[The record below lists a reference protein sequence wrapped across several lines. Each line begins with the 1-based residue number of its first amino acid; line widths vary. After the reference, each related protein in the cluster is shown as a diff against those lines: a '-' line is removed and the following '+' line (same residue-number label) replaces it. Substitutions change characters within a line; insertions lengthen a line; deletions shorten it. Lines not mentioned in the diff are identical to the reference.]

1 MQCNQK
7 YSNGFGVEELP
18 VCLNSGFCIDLGKFH
33 GKFSQPNC
41 LCSDNFFGPNCE
53 YRVDVLKPGR
63 PIQPDIEYVAENG
76 DGDGINKERKL
87 VKPEIIGTVEA
98 VDEVRVPRT
107 RTGRMR
113 QKEGIHLL

>member
-1 MQCNQK
+1 M
-7 YSNGFGVEELP
+7 
-18 VCLNSGFCIDLGKFH
+18 
-33 GKFSQPNC
+33 
-41 LCSDNFFGPNCE
+41 
-53 YRVDVLKPGR
+53 KPGR
-63 PIQPDIEYVAENG
+63 PIQSDIEYVAENG
-76 DGDGINKERKL
+76 GDGINKKRKL